1 MHSLRVVAALM
12 RVSLMTAMQYRGN
25 FWLDAVSGLA
35 SNIARLAPLLL
46 VFGHTDSIAGWPW
59 ADALLVMGLFLLL
72 AAVQSAILEPNLG
85 EAVESIREGELDG
98 LLLKPADAQVL
109 VSFRK
114 VDAGAIWDFAAAT
127 LVIGYALNA
136 RGWPPLVDAAVG
148 AGLLLAGL
156 AAMYGLWLM
165 AICTSF
171 FFVRVDN
178 LRYLLW
184 SATDAGR
191 WPIGVFGPVLRFL
204 LTAIVP
210 VALVTTVPAEALR
223 GAWTGASVGVALA
236 LSLAFVVGSRLAW
249 KRSLAAYT
257 SASS

>member
-1 MHSLRVVAALM
+1 MHQLRVIAALL

-25 FWLDAVSGLA
+25 FWLDAVSGIV
-35 SNIARLAPLLL
+35 SNVARVAPLLL
-46 VFGHTDSIAGWPW
+46 VFGHTEQVAGWPW
-59 ADALLVMGLFLLL
+59 ADALLVMGFFLLL
-72 AAVQSAILEPNLG
+72 SALQSALLEPNLG

-98 LLLKPADAQVL
+98 LLLKPADAQLL

-114 VDAGAIWDFAAAT
+114 VDAGAVWDLAAAA
-127 LVIGYALNA
+127 LVLGWALAERGAPAPFDALIAALQLLCGLLSMYAL
-136 RGWPPLVDAAVG
+136 W
-148 AGLLLAGL
+148 LLA
-156 AAMYGLWLM
+156 
-165 AICTSF
+165 ICLSF

-191 WPIGVFGPVLRFL
+191 WPVGVFGPVLRFL
-204 LTAIVP
+204 LTAVVP
-210 VALVTTVPAEALR
+210 VALVTTLPAEALR
-223 GAWTGASVGVALA
+223 GAWSAGGLAVALGVTV
-236 LSLAFVVGSRLAW
+236 AFAVGSRVAW